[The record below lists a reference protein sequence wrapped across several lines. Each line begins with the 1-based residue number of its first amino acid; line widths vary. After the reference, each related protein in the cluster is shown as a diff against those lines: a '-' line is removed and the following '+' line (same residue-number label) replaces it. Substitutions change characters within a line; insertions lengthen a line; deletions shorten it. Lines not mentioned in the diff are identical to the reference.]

1 MEINSASIGGFLRFW
16 MLAKLKAWRR
26 HSYRYQQEQTAIEN
40 WLACIKEAAERS
52 PELALEVIELA
63 RLIKGYGDT
72 LERGM
77 SNFRAIETRA
87 IRPIL
92 SGQIHPQRAVDAI
105 ASARTAALV
114 DPDGEAL
121 EKCLTAF
128 EKQADFPVA
137 AE

>member
-1 MEINSASIGGFLRFW
+1 MEINSASVSGFLRFW

-26 HSYRYQQEQTAIEN
+26 YSYRYQQEQAAIDN
-40 WLACIKEAAERS
+40 WLAYIASAAERS
-52 PELALEVIELA
+52 PDLAMEVIELA

-72 LERGM
+72 LKRGM
-77 SNFRAIETRA
+77 SNFRAIETRV

-92 SGQIHPQRAVDAI
+92 SGQIHPKRGVDAL
-105 ASARTAALV
+105 ASARTAALL

-121 EKCLTAF
+121 EKCLAEF
-128 EKQADFPVA
+128 RKQPDFPVA